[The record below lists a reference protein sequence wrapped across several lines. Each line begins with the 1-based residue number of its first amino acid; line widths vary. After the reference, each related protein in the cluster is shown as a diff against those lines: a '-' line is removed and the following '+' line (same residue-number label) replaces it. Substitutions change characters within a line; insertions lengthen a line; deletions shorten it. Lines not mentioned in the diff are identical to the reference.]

1 MWNEDTIQITP
12 TDFLSPKRVKE
23 GSTNEPPMAVHGWF
37 LEIAWKDI
45 TCR

>member
-1 MWNEDTIQITP
+1 MQNKSTTQTTETGS
-12 TDFLSPKRVKE
+12 LSINRVKQWE
-23 GSTNEPPMAVHGWF
+23 CSEPLMAVHGWF